1 MVQDEIIANDNVFL
15 NSHCPINTKVKELD
29 IKKLRKLLN
38 NMGFNPISNGTVYI
52 IEELKYM
59 LENNIDEIKKLKD
72 IYEISAKIHNVE
84 VKNVQWD
91 IESSIS
97 TMRKCINKELVRSV
111 LYWYDNYKTITP
123 RFFMVTMLDY
133 LIENFDEYKKQAE

>member
-1 MVQDEIIANDNVFL
+1 MVQDEVIANDNVFL
-15 NSHCPINTKVKELD
+15 NSNCPISTKVKDLD
-29 IKKLRKLLN
+29 IRKLRKLLN
-38 NMGFNPISNGTVYI
+38 DMGFNPIANGTVYI

-59 LENNIDEIKKLKD
+59 LENNITEIRKLKD
-72 IYEISAKIHNVE
+72 IYEISAKIHNVD
-84 VKNVQWD
+84 VKNVQWN
-91 IESSIS
+91 IETSIAI
-97 TMRKCINKELVRSV
+97 MRKCINKELVHSI